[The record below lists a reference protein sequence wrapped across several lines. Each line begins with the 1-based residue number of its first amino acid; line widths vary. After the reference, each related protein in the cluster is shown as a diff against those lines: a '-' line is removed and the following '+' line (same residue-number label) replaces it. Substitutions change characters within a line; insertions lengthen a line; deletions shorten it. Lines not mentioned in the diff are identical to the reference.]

1 MNKLSG
7 SNGSPA
13 DRNLIV
19 FRGDKSLISHRE
31 EITSL
36 VDHLNA
42 KLGNF
47 CCLKRQ
53 EKIHVLVLTE
63 SH

>member
-31 EITSL
+31 EITNL

-42 KLGNF
+42 NLGNF
-47 CCLKRQ
+47 CCLKR
-53 EKIHVLVLTE
+53 
-63 SH
+63 